1 MSQIA
6 MEHLSFTYDGSSE
19 PVFEDVC
26 FQLDTAWRLGVIG
39 RNGRGKTTLL
49 RLLNGELTGTGTLT
63 ASVGFSYFPYPIPRP
78 ERMTREVLRE
88 LCPACEDWEI
98 ERELGR
104 LGVSEEALDRPFSTL
119 SPGES
124 TKARLAA
131 LFLQEDRFLLL
142 DEPTNHLDEETRQ
155 AVGAYLSR
163 QQGFLLVSHDR
174 ALLDGCVD
182 HILSIDR
189 TGITVEKGTVSS
201 WEENRRRR
209 EQMEQVRSDRLKKDV
224 RRLEAAA
231 RQTAGWADELEK
243 TKKGTRSS
251 GLRPDR
257 GFIGHR
263 SAKMM
268 KRAKSLEDRRQAALE
283 EKQQLLREVETREP
297 LKLPALTSRTGRLL
311 TLREVSMTY
320 GGSSPICSPVSFT
333 LEAGERIALCGPNGC
348 GKSSLLRLIAGD
360 IRPPEREGAGR
371 SAVDRTTAGTAR
383 RRESTEK
390 SEADAAA
397 QSWEETGYSGSFG
410 VPMEEDGGKLSYTG
424 EIVRAGWL
432 RIAVLPQDAGFL
444 RGSLDRLIR
453 DNGLEESR
461 FKAILRKLE
470 FPREQFSLPLE
481 EFSDGQKK
489 KVLLAK
495 CLCES
500 ADLYIWDEPLNFID
514 LPSRLQIEELIL
526 AARPTLLF
534 VEHDRVFRDRVATRQ
549 IRLGQTF

>member
-6 MEHLSFTYDGSSE
+6 IEHLSFTYDGSSE
-19 PVFEDVC
+19 PVFEDVSIR
-26 FQLDTAWRLGVIG
+26 LDTAWRLGVIG

-49 RLLNGELTGTGTLT
+49 RLLNGELTGTGSIA
-63 ASVGFSYFPYPIPRP
+63 ASVGFSYFPYPVPRP
-78 ERMTREVLRE
+78 ERITRDVLRA
-88 LCPACEDWEI
+88 LSPACEDWEI

-104 LGVSEEALDRPFSTL
+104 LGISEEALDRPFSTL

-155 AVGAYLSR
+155 AVGTYLSR
-163 QQGFLLVSHDR
+163 QRGFLLVSHDR

-189 TGITVEKGTVSS
+189 AGITVEKGNVSS

-209 EQMEQVRSDRLKKDV
+209 EQMEQTKSDRLKKEV
-224 RRLEAAA
+224 RRLSEAA
-231 RQTAGWADELEK
+231 RQTAGWADDLEK
-243 TKKGTRSS
+243 TKKGSRNS

-297 LKLPALTSRTGRLL
+297 LKLPVMTTRTGRLL
-311 TLREVSMTY
+311 TLQEVTMAY
-320 GGSSPICSPVSFT
+320 DGGPPIGVPVSFT
-333 LEAGERIALCGPNGC
+333 LEAGERVALCGLNGC

-360 IRPPEREGAGR
+360 IRPLEKEGGGGT
-371 SAVDRTTAGTAR
+371 SADATAGTAR
-383 RRESTEK
+383 RREPTEK
-390 SEADAAA
+390 NGIDAVAR
-397 QSWEETGYSGSFG
+397 SREESDDPGTFG
-410 VPMEEDGGKLSYTG
+410 VHMEEDGGKLAYTG
-424 EIVRAGWL
+424 EIARASRL
-432 RIAVLPQDAGFL
+432 TIAVLPQDTGFL

-453 DNGLEESR
+453 DSGLEESR

-495 CLCES
+495 CLCEP

-534 VEHDRVFRDRVATRQ
+534 VEHDRIFRDRVATRQ
-549 IRLGQTF
+549 IRLG